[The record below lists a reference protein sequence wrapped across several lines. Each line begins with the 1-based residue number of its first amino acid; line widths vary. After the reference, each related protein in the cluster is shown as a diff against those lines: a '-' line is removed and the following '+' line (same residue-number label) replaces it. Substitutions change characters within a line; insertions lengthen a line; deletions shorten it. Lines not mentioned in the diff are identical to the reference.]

1 MLIRSMQQTDA
12 KLDQRRLIHLC
23 RNAFI
28 LEFKSTQKRESN
40 TTEQGA
46 RWQREATKPD
56 QCNGKWNP
64 SIQQSRH
71 QRTPNRAQT
80 HHGTENCR
88 GDLHLRLD
96 QFVESSFQSEVESR
110 KNQVPKVRDRTYSE
124 TLPVAAKKPLIKP
137 GKRRPT
143 NGAQYT
149 QVKLG
154 KSIDACTLM
163 GSLERQRTNSFN
175 AQRPA
180 KQKKT
185 CQDTNNES
193 LKV

>member
-1 MLIRSMQQTDA
+1 VRDDNERQQNQISAMENEIRRSSNPDINARQIEHKLIMA
-12 KLDQRRLIHLC
+12 RRT
-23 RNAFI
+23 A
-28 LEFKSTQKRESN
+28 E
-40 TTEQGA
+40 
-46 RWQREATKPD
+46 
-56 QCNGKWNP
+56 
-64 SIQQSRH
+64 
-71 QRTPNRAQT
+71 
-80 HHGTENCR
+80 
-88 GDLHLRLD
+88 
-96 QFVESSFQSEVESR
+96 SEVESR

-193 LKV
+193 LKNRPVWSHWWNNTLPSSILT